1 MWEGAGQG
9 PEGLG
14 YSESEQWRLGRGV
27 AGSDFCLVESS
38 TVRSVLSAVSVSEWR
53 TGALQKKKKI
63 KGPQKLN
70 I

>member
-14 YSESEQWRLGRGV
+14 YYESEQWRLGRGV

-38 TVRSVLSAVSVSEWR
+38 TVRSVLSAVSVSERR
-53 TGALQKKKKI
+53 TGALQKKINK
-63 KGPQKLN
+63 
-70 I
+70 